1 MSEEEE
7 TYKGLLGSFRY
18 SFGASESRL
27 YRLYVVVGALFSV
40 LLTLLFALA
49 IIVVIAATL
58 GASESI
64 TLVRSLF
71 VLVGLVVVAPIIAPI
86 LLVARRHRKRLGS
99 GTLYDFALALGG
111 FLFIGALY
119 LGLVISVP
127 PELQE
132 PTSGISGLVV
142 GTLYGIPSVLGVLPP
157 VLSVVLIVILHR
169 RFR

>member
-1 MSEEEE
+1 MSEEK

-18 SFGASESRL
+18 SFGASDSRL
-27 YRLYVVVGALFSV
+27 YRLYVVVGALLSI
-40 LLTLLFALA
+40 LLTLFFSLS
-49 IIVVIAATL
+49 IVVIIAATL

-71 VLVGLVVVAPIIAPI
+71 VLVGLVVVAPIIVPV

-99 GTLYDFALALGG
+99 GTLYDSALALGG

-127 PELQE
+127 SELQE
-132 PTSGISGLVV
+132 PTSGAI
-142 GTLYGIPSVLGVLPP
+142 GVLIQALYNLPSLLGIVPP
-157 VLSVVLIVILHR
+157 LLAVLLLVFLHR

>member
-1 MSEEEE
+1 MSEEK

-18 SFGASESRL
+18 SFGASDSRL
-27 YRLYVVVGALFSV
+27 YQLYVVVGALFSL

-71 VLVGLVVVAPIIAPI
+71 VLVGLIVVAPIIAPV

-99 GTLYDFALALGG
+99 GTRYDFALACGG

-132 PTSGISGLVV
+132 PTGGGVGIVV
-142 GTLYGIPSVLGVLPP
+142 ETLYGLPSLLGALPP
-157 VLSVVLIVILHR
+157 LLAVILIVLLHR